1 MDFSDLPA
9 HIQDAYRR
17 ADGIHAEGAYSFDRE
32 YFAGLGRY
40 PEESPLFGTTPVNDK
55 RRQAIIAL
63 VEGGAT
69 EGERS
74 AAQSALERHD
84 AAAMS
89 HSARMGR
96 LDSEAAEYGGAA

>member
-1 MDFSDLPA
+1 MEFADLPA
-9 HIQDAYRR
+9 HVQDAYRR
-17 ADGIHAEGAYSFDRE
+17 SDGIHAAGAYSFDQL
-32 YFAGLGRY
+32 YYNDLGRY

-63 VEGGAT
+63 IERGAT

-74 AAQSALERHD
+74 AAQAALERHD
-84 AAAMS
+84 AAAVS

-96 LDSEAAEYGGAA
+96 LDSEAAEYGDAA